1 MTQPYYFLSMR
12 TSGAFEVKLISCKTI
27 TAEQAK
33 QWYEYY
39 SKSVAGDVRIVVATE
54 IGMSLGLYK
63 F

>member
-1 MTQPYYFLSMR
+1 MR